1 MSERFDHLVQIMA
14 RLRGEGG
21 CPWDRTQTRDSLKPY
36 LVEEAYEV
44 LDTIDAKDDAKLKE
58 ELGDVLL
65 QVLFHAEIGRE
76 LHTFTIDDVL
86 ETLAEKL
93 IRRHPHVFGEPTP
106 NSPVVKTA
114 AEVLHRW
121 EEIKRKEKT
130 DRAGDGEEE
139 SVLEGV
145 PRALPSLLRAYQL
158 QVRAARVGFDW
169 PAGEHGYDQ
178 VVAKVHEELKEV
190 DEARGDALRSESD
203 AARRRL
209 EDEVGDLLF
218 SLVNLARHL
227 TVNPEEALRGAVN
240 RFSDRFVYM
249 ERAARAEGRALG
261 AMTATDMD
269 RLWNAAKAAERE
281 RPATREGPP
290 S

>member
-93 IRRHPHVFGEPTP
+93 IRRHPHVFGKAT
-106 NSPVVKTA
+106 VKNA

-130 DRAGDGEEE
+130 DRAGNGEEE
-139 SVLEGV
+139 SALEGV

-169 PAGEHGYDQ
+169 PAGENGYDQ

-218 SLVNLARHL
+218 SLVNLARRL

>member
-93 IRRHPHVFGEPTP
+93 IRRHPHVFGDLE
-106 NSPVVKTA
+106 VEDVDQ
-114 AEVLHRW
+114 VLHNW
-121 EEIKRKEKT
+121 EDLKAGE
-130 DRAGDGEEE
+130 RAEAGGTRGALD
-139 SVLEGV
+139 GV
-145 PRALPSLLRAYQL
+145 PRSLPALAQALEIQS
-158 QVRAARVGFDW
+158 RAARLGFDW
-169 PAGEHGYDQ
+169 RSADGVRAKLREEWDELEAASDEGE
-178 VVAKVHEELKEV
+178 
-190 DEARGDALRSESD
+190 R
-203 AARRRL
+203 AA
-209 EDEVGDLLF
+209 EVGDLLF
-218 SLVNLARHL
+218 A
-227 TVNPEEALRGAVN
+227 AVN
-240 RFSDRFVYM
+240 YARWLGIDPESSLRQTNHRFRTRFARMEAAAGQAGQSLSDLSLEELNRRWEQAKRQ
-249 ERAARAEGRALG
+249 ERQSGDG
-261 AMTATDMD
+261 Q
-269 RLWNAAKAAERE
+269 
-281 RPATREGPP
+281 
-290 S
+290 

>member
-93 IRRHPHVFGEPTP
+93 IRRHPHVFGEPTTNP
-106 NSPVVKTA
+106 PVVKTA
-114 AEVLHRW
+114 AEVVHRW

-169 PAGEHGYDQ
+169 PAGENGYDQ